1 MTFTLD
7 LEERV
12 RTVQTEKGTNIPS
25 REIANAKPYRQK
37 KKKIVFEV
45 LDQFELTV
53 MLDDLSG
60 IARDRPR

>member
-1 MTFTLD
+1 MQSHT
-7 LEERV
+7 
-12 RTVQTEKGTNIPS
+12 G
-25 REIANAKPYRQK
+25 K

>member
-37 KKKIVFEV
+37 KKIVFEV

-53 MLDDLSG
+53 MMDDLSG

>member
-12 RTVQTEKGTNIPS
+12 RTVQTEKETNIPS
-25 REIANAKPYRQK
+25 REIANAKPYRQ